1 MLNSINDSSVSLLL
15 SCWALCP
22 IRSFLIIPYI
32 FIFSRFALLWCV
44 CFSSS
49 PSSKYCFLS
58 SQSSAVAADFHTGKH
73 HLLTFFFLKN
83 HIIQHNLLHP
93 CMYYMW
99 KTHGM
104 WSVMWLPLT
113 VSRWQNALRD
123 KRRSITGA
131 VWHSEGQHALQVR
144 AAQLSFKDIAV
155 ASLSHPILSLLRMKL
170 RPPLEKQIQPY
181 YRARIY
187 STALSESISFKW
199 LCCVWGISVEF

>member
-1 MLNSINDSSVSLLL
+1 MLSLVPNSKLFNYSIHFHFLTICITLMCLFFFFSFFQVLFPLFPKL
-15 SCWALCP
+15 S
-22 IRSFLIIPYI
+22 RRRRRR
-32 FIFSRFALLWCV
+32 FSHRKT
-44 CFSSS
+44 SS
-49 PSSKYCFLS
+49 P
-58 SQSSAVAADFHTGKH
+58 HI
-73 HLLTFFFLKN
+73 FFLKN

-155 ASLSHPILSLLRMKL
+155 ASLSHPILSLPRMKL